1 MPCQKQERKVFNM
14 EYVFTMVSGETHIIE
29 TKDDIRNLVKSKWIK
44 LNSGE
49 CINMDNVEFIRKKE
63 DWE

>member
-1 MPCQKQERKVFNM
+1 MFNM

-49 CINMDNVEFIRKKE
+49 YINMDNVEFIRKKE